1 LTLVKGKQERWSKKD
16 GACRFKHSVCNKT
29 WSVHVSEGIGISGS
43 RYSSKQV
50 NLGSARHNIY
60 PVRQLN
66 TQIDFKSLCAI
77 YRGPV
82 QGSWVWWT
90 LGPLSEHEHGS
101 SQGNHHRKTD
111 TSSYASGTSL
121 FDCNVILTQLRVVDT
136 SANRRDAPTSR
147 QKGNMKPL
155 VLSFVITLVSSREKL
170 RAIRRKLDRR
180 HREHFVGSVAC

>member
-1 LTLVKGKQERWSKKD
+1 MVCARFGGHRNQRIKDILPSKSTLAQHDITSILYNSSIRKS
-16 GACRFKHSVCNKT
+16 
-29 WSVHVSEGIGISGS
+29 ISRVYLLSTGNQS
-43 RYSSKQV
+43 Q
-50 NLGSARHNIY
+50 
-60 PVRQLN
+60 
-66 TQIDFKSLCAI
+66 
-77 YRGPV
+77 GP
-82 QGSWVWWT
+82 WVWWI

-155 VLSFVITLVSSREKL
+155 VLSFVITLVPSREKL

-180 HREHFVGSVAC
+180 HCEHFVGSVAC